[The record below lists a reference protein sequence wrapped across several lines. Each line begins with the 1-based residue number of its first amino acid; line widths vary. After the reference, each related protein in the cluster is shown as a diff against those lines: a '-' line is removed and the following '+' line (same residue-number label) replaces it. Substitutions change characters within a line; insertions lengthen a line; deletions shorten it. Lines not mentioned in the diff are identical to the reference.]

1 MNIKNRKK
9 PNKSNHPASF
19 LLKITAAILCAVL
32 AGALCAAYM
41 VYTGLLIPNQIF
53 ISDSDIVGC
62 DVSRYQ
68 GDIQWDLLARQNI
81 SFAFIKATEG
91 SSHVDPVFAENWEQ
105 AFQTRLY
112 VGAYHFFSFESP
124 GEIQAQH
131 FIETVPAREQML
143 SPVIDIE
150 FYGNYNGQNTDA
162 SAIRAELDACLLAME
177 ASYGSRPIIY
187 TTPEAYD
194 HFIKGY
200 YEDYPLW
207 IRSVLTRPHLDR
219 DWQFWQYTNRK
230 RLAGYSGPEQYIDMN
245 VFHGTEAMLR
255 ELLSE

>member
-1 MNIKNRKK
+1 MKTENRKSI
-9 PNKSNHPASF
+9 NKIAF
-19 LLKITAAILCAVL
+19 ILKITAAILCVAL
-32 AGALCAAYM
+32 TGALCAAYM
-41 VYTGLLIPNQIF
+41 VYTGRLIPNKMF
-53 ISDSDIVGC
+53 ITDNDVIGC

-91 SSHVDPVFAENWEQ
+91 SSYVDPAFPENWEQ

-124 GEIQAQH
+124 GEGQAQH
-131 FIETVPAREQML
+131 FVETVPIRKQML
-143 SPVIDIE
+143 SPVVDIE
-150 FYGNYNGQNTDA
+150 FYGSYNEQNTDA
-162 SAIRAELDACLLAME
+162 PAIRAELSACLLAME
-177 ASYGSRPIIY
+177 AAYGSKPIIY

-194 HFIKGY
+194 HFIKGH

-219 DWQFWQYTNRK
+219 DWQFWQYTNRE
-230 RLAGYSGPEQYIDMN
+230 RLDGYSGPEQYIDMN
-245 VFHGTEAMLR
+245 VFHGTEAMLC
-255 ELLSE
+255 ELLLE